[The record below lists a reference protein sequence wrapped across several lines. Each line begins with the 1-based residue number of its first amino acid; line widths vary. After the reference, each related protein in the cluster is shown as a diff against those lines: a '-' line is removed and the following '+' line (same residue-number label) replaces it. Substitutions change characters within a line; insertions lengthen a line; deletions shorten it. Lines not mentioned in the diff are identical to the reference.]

1 MAMNQPNNQPVP
13 EQAVAPA
20 PEQDV
25 VMEEQAV
32 AEVPAEVPAEAPQV
46 AEAPAPEQQEQQDAM
61 IIEEVA
67 EGLAEEEIT
76 AADIM
81 IAVLSDS
88 LGISPVGAQNLFQL
102 LMSELAPEPEVVEEE
117 AAVVEEVPPE
127 TME

>member
-32 AEVPAEVPAEAPQV
+32 AEVPAEAPQA

>member
-25 VMEEQAV
+25 VMEEQAT
-32 AEVPAEVPAEAPQV
+32 AEVPAEAPQV
-46 AEAPAPEQQEQQDAM
+46 EEAPAPEQQEQQDAM

-102 LMSELAPEPEVVEEE
+102 LMSELTPEPEVVEEE